1 MVTPILLMRTWSP
14 RELSKSLT
22 RSEQYMMPSEFE
34 PRFHWLEPHTFN
46 YYKMIRT
53 SVQKLSVFAIQK
65 KRMRQ

>member
-1 MVTPILLMRTWSP
+1 
-14 RELSKSLT
+14 
-22 RSEQYMMPSEFE
+22 MMSSEFE
-34 PRFHWLEPHTFN
+34 PRFHWLEHHTFN